1 MKPLQY
7 LVIFGVALAMYAN
20 TLGHGY
26 VLDDKAIITQNTF
39 TQQGFAGIADHF
51 THSYWFGINGKD
63 AGNYRPISGV
73 SFSIEH
79 ALFGNSP
86 FIGHLLNVLCFALL
100 CVVLLRWLTRLKL
113 MDDVWLYL
121 AMLLFVAHPIHTE
134 VVANIKS
141 RDEIYCLL
149 FFALS
154 ANQFWTWL
162 EDKKPMSMLGAA
174 ILFLV
179 ALLSKETALAL
190 LPVYMLMAYKKSE
203 RIPETIKLSITPI
216 AVSAIFLAIYFS
228 VTEVLLDQQYH
239 VFDNALTQPG
249 SASDV
254 LATKIWI
261 MGEYLRLLFIPHPLV
276 YDYSFNTI
284 PLVSFSNS
292 QVLLTLGALI
302 ALIGW
307 RIRQFKNRGVKSEQ
321 HHTFILALLILPIIP
336 VSNFLFPIGAT
347 MAERFLFIPSLGF
360 VLLAVSGISMILNKL
375 ALTKKIHAQ
384 VVMVLIIV
392 PMALVTFSRNGDW
405 KSDETLF
412 THDLQHLNQSAKAHH
427 NLANIYKAK
436 AEKLGP
442 GAKRV
447 TYYESAAT
455 LMEQALSIYEVQEF
469 HHELGLIYG
478 ELGKWEGVKK
488 SLGRYVEMN
497 PTDAT
502 AWMQIGIAH
511 GISQEMDE
519 AVLAFERA
527 YEIDP
532 SDAEITLNLAKTY
545 AMTNQ
550 SIEAKTLTRQG
561 LKIHPKNKGLLEL
574 DAQLN

>member
-1 MKPLQY
+1 
-7 LVIFGVALAMYAN
+7 MYAN

-39 TQQGFAGIADHF
+39 TQQGFSGIADHF

-63 AGNYRPISGV
+63 AGNYRPISGA

-79 ALFGNSP
+79 GLFGNTP

-100 CVVLLRWLTRLKL
+100 CVVLLHWLSRLKL
-113 MDDVWLYL
+113 LDDIWIYFAL
-121 AMLLFVAHPIHTE
+121 LLFVAHPIHTE

-162 EDKKPMSMLGAA
+162 ENKKLTSMIGAA
-174 ILFLV
+174 VLFLL

-190 LPVYMLMAYKKSE
+190 LPVYMLMAYKKTES
-203 RIPETIKLSITPI
+203 ISETIKLSISPI
-216 AVSAIFLAIYFS
+216 AVSLVFLAIYFS

-249 SASDV
+249 SASDI

-261 MGEYLRLLFIPHPLV
+261 MGEYVRLLFIPHPLV

-284 PLVSFSNS
+284 PLVSFSNF
-292 QVLLTLGALI
+292 QVLLTLAALAALI
-302 ALIGW
+302 AW
-307 RIRQFKNRGVKSEQ
+307 RIRQFKNRGIKSEQ
-321 HHTFILALLILPIIP
+321 HHTLMLALVILPIIP
-336 VSNFLFPIGAT
+336 ISNFLFPIGAT

-360 VLLAVSGISMILNKL
+360 VLLFASGISFILKKL
-375 ALTKKIHAQ
+375 SLTKKLHTQ
-384 VVMVLIIV
+384 VVMVLIII
-392 PMALVTFSRNGDW
+392 PMALITISRNGDW

-412 THDLQHLNQSAKAHH
+412 THDLQHLDQSAKAHH
-427 NLANIYKAK
+427 NLANIYKSK
-436 AEKLGP
+436 AEKLGA

-447 TYYESAAT
+447 TYFESAAT
-455 LMEQALSIYEVQEF
+455 LMEEALSIYEVQEF

-488 SLGRYVEMN
+488 SLGRYVELN
-497 PTDAT
+497 PSDAT

-511 GISQEMDE
+511 GISQEMDD
-519 AVLAFERA
+519 AVVAFERA

-532 SDAEITLNLAKTY
+532 ADAEITLNLAKTY
-545 AMTNQ
+545 AITNQ
-550 SIEAKTLTRQG
+550 LNKARKLCEDG
-561 LKIHPKNKGLLEL
+561 LKSNPENKGLIEL
-574 DAQLN
+574 NVQLAQSL